1 MLNNSKNETIDQTN
15 SYLYRCSLKSVSQ
28 TQAAIARQLTV
39 PDRSCLGYVVP
50 QWSAYRLP
58 AFAIAMQHKS
68 LPLLVSM
75 HRWAWDVMS
84 RKAKFEQAGW
94 PQRRVGAASAHV
106 PAPLSVLGSITA
118 VALF

>member
-50 QWSAYRLP
+50 QSSAYRLP
-58 AFAIAMQHKS
+58 AFAIAMQHKL
-68 LPLLVSM
+68 LPVFVSM
-75 HRWAWDVMS
+75 HRWAWEVMS
-84 RKAKFEQAGW
+84 RKAKWVTNQF
-94 PQRRVGAASAHV
+94 RRSAQNHASRCKRGTEMIGLTS
-106 PAPLSVLGSITA
+106 LSYRHM
-118 VALF
+118 